1 MPVNGVTDLLYLPA
15 PGKGVYGPEPR
26 ASVFERGRF
35 EAPPGEAHAHG
46 AEGHAA
52 GRGRVG
58 YRAGAGERAL
68 RAPRGELRLVRR
80 AAYRIDDNAGGAFY
94 AQRLAQESARPGLFI
109 DRSAEA
115 AWAYGARAGF
125 AAHRAATGG
134 NLNIAV

>member
-1 MPVNGVTDLLYLPA
+1 MNDVNELLYLPA
-15 PGKGVYGPEPR
+15 PGKSVFGPEPR

-35 EAPPGEAHAHG
+35 EAPPGEARARG
-46 AEGHAA
+46 AESDAA

-58 YRAGAGERAL
+58 NRANLGERAL
-68 RAPRGELRLVRR
+68 RPPRGELRLVRY
-80 AAYRIDDNAGGAFY
+80 AGYQFDDNAGAGSAFY
-94 AQRLAQESARPGLFI
+94 AQRLAQESARPGLYI

-115 AWAYGARAGF
+115 ARAYGLRAGF

>member
-15 PGKGVYGPEPR
+15 PGKGVYGFEPR

-35 EAPPGEAHAHG
+35 EAPPGEAHAPG

-58 YRAGAGERAL
+58 YRPNQRSL
-68 RAPRGELRLVRR
+68 LAPRGAGHLVLR
-80 AAYRIDDNAGGAFY
+80 AAYRVDDNAGGAFY

-115 AWAYGARAGF
+115 ARAYGLRAGF

>member
-15 PGKGVYGPEPR
+15 PGKGVYGPKPR

-35 EAPPGEAHAHG
+35 EALPGDAHG
-46 AEGHAA
+46 AEAHAA

-58 YRAGAGERAL
+58 YRAGE

-115 AWAYGARAGF
+115 ARAYGLRAGF
-125 AAHRAATGG
+125 AAHRGATGG
-134 NLNIAV
+134 TLNIAV

>member
-1 MPVNGVTDLLYLPA
+1 MLPVNGVNDLLYLPA
-15 PGKGVYGPEPR
+15 PGQGVRGPEPR
-26 ASVFERGRF
+26 AAGFERGRF
-35 EAPPGEAHAHG
+35 EAPPREARAYG

-58 YRAGAGERAL
+58 YRPNERSLRPPRGAGHLVL
-68 RAPRGELRLVRR
+68 RAS
-80 AAYRIDDNAGGAFY
+80 YRVDDNAGGAFS

-115 AWAYGARAGF
+115 ARAYGLRAGF